1 MKPLPPVTK
10 TWSGSCPVCLATV
23 GNLPARTTV
32 DAVTSVLAVLL
43 GMVVVF
49 LLTVLTAYFVA
60 QEFGYMAVDRS
71 RLKARAAAG
80 DVGAQRALRIT
91 RRTSF
96 MLSGAQLGITVTGLL
111 VGYVAEPLIGAGLGK
126 LLGGVG
132 VPQAVG
138 VVVGTVLAL
147 LFSTVV
153 QMVFGELFPKNL
165 AIARPE
171 PVARRLAWS
180 TALYLSVFGW
190 LIRLFDHASNLL
202 LKAVRI
208 EPVHDVEH
216 AATPRDLEHIVEA
229 SRESGDLPVELSTLL
244 DRTLDL
250 HERTA
255 EHAMI
260 PRPRVATI
268 RATASVSR
276 SVELM
281 ATSHSR
287 LPVLGEDVD
296 DVVGLIYLRDVL
308 ALAPD
313 ELAERRVRD
322 VSRPAVMVP
331 TSLTLP
337 GVLARLRASDE
348 EFACVVDEYGG
359 LAGVITLE
367 DVAEELVG
375 EITDE
380 HGAEGEDQPTVDDA
394 GWTLPGTTHIDEV
407 ERLLGH
413 DLPDGD
419 YETISGLVVTLLQR
433 VPELGDTVTADL
445 PRRPGAEEDEPLR
458 QIRLVVRSV
467 DRHVPQS
474 VSLTLHEAR
483 EVSA

>member
-1 MKPLPPVTK
+1 M
-10 TWSGSCPVCLATV
+10 
-23 GNLPARTTV
+23 
-32 DAVTSVLAVLL
+32 TSLLTILL

-49 LLTVLTAYFVA
+49 LLTVLTGYFVA

-80 DVGAQRALRIT
+80 DAGAERALRIT

-111 VGYVAEPLIGAGLGK
+111 VGYVAEPLIGAGLGE

-138 VVVGTVLAL
+138 VAVGTVLAL

-202 LKAVRI
+202 LKAIRI

-216 AATPRDLEHIVEA
+216 AATPRDLEHIVAA
-229 SRESGDLPVELSTLL
+229 SRDSGDLPAELSTLL

-260 PRPRVATI
+260 PRPRVTTI
-268 RATASVSR
+268 PGGAPVSR
-276 SVELM
+276 AVELM
-281 ATSHSR
+281 ATGHSR
-287 LPVLGEDVD
+287 LPVLGEDID
-296 DVVGLIYLRDVL
+296 DVVGLICLRDVL
-308 ALAPD
+308 ALEDLDVPQ
-313 ELAERRVRD
+313 VRD
-322 VSRPAVMVP
+322 VARPAVTVP
-331 TSLTLP
+331 ASLPLP
-337 GVLARLRASDE
+337 SVLAQLRDAGD
-348 EFACVVDEYGG
+348 EFACVMDEYGG

-367 DVAEELVG
+367 DIAEELIG

-380 HGAEGEDQPTVDDA
+380 HDPEGEDQPTVDET

-419 YETISGLVVTLLQR
+419 YETIAGLVITQLQR
-433 VPELGDTVTADL
+433 LPAPGETVTVDL
-445 PRRPGAEEDEPLR
+445 PRPPGADEDEPRR
-458 QIRLVVRSV
+458 QIRITVRTV
-467 DRHVPQS
+467 DRHVPDS
-474 VSLTLHEAR
+474 VSLTLHDTR
-483 EVSA
+483 EVTA

>member
-1 MKPLPPVTK
+1 M
-10 TWSGSCPVCLATV
+10 
-23 GNLPARTTV
+23 
-32 DAVTSVLAVLL
+32 TSLLTILL

-49 LLTVLTAYFVA
+49 LLTVLTGYFVA

-71 RLKARAAAG
+71 RLKARAATG
-80 DVGAQRALRIT
+80 DVGAERALRIT

-111 VGYVAEPLIGAGLGK
+111 VGFVAEPLIGAGLGE

-132 VPQAVG
+132 IPSGVG
-138 VVVGTVLAL
+138 VAVGTVLAL

-180 TALYLSVFGW
+180 TALYLSAFGW

-202 LKAVRI
+202 LKAIRI

-216 AATPRDLEHIVEA
+216 AATPRDLEHIVAA
-229 SRESGDLPVELSTLL
+229 SRASGDLPVELSTLL

-268 RATASVSR
+268 SGAAPVARA
-276 SVELM
+276 VELM
-281 ATSHSR
+281 ATAHSR
-287 LPVLGEDVD
+287 LPVLGEDID
-296 DVVGLIYLRDVL
+296 DVVGVLCLRDVL
-308 ALAPD
+308 ALTAG
-313 ELAERRVRD
+313 ELRERRVRE
-322 VSRPAVMVP
+322 VARPAVMVP
-331 TSLTLP
+331 ASLPLP
-337 GVLARLRASDE
+337 EVLGQLRDAAE

-367 DVAEELVG
+367 DVAEELIG

-380 HGAEGEDQPTVDDA
+380 HDLEGEDQPTVDGT
-394 GWTLPGTTHIDEV
+394 GWTLSGATHIDEV

-419 YETISGLVVTLLQR
+419 YETVAGLVITLLQR
-433 VPELGDTVTADL
+433 LSEPGDTVTVDL
-445 PRRPGAEEDEPLR
+445 PRQPGAEEDEPVWR
-458 QIRLVVRSV
+458 ISVTVRTV
-467 DRHVPQS
+467 DRHVPES
-474 VSLTLHEAR
+474 VSLTLHETR
-483 EVSA
+483 EVTA

>member
-1 MKPLPPVTK
+1 MITLLTI
-10 TWSGSCPVCLATV
+10 
-23 GNLPARTTV
+23 
-32 DAVTSVLAVLL
+32 LL
-43 GMVVVF
+43 GMAVVF
-49 LLTVLTAYFVA
+49 LLTVLTGYFVA

-71 RLKARAAAG
+71 RLKASAAAG
-80 DVGAQRALRIT
+80 DPGAERALGIT

-111 VGYVAEPLIGAGLGK
+111 VGYVAEPLIGAGIGE

-132 VPQAVG
+132 VPQAAG
-138 VVVGTVLAL
+138 IAVGTVLAL

-180 TALYLSVFGW
+180 TRMYLAAFGW

-202 LKAVRI
+202 LKVLRI

-216 AATPRDLEHIVEA
+216 AATPRDLEHIVAE
-229 SRESGDLPVELSTLL
+229 SRDSGDLPVELSTLL

-250 HERTA
+250 HERAA

-260 PRPRVATI
+260 PRPRVTTVAGDQPI
-268 RATASVSR
+268 SR
-276 SVELM
+276 VVELM
-281 ATSHSR
+281 AGGHSR

-296 DVVGLIYLRDVL
+296 DVVGVICLRDVL
-308 ALAPD
+308 ALD
-313 ELAERRVRD
+313 DGDVEVRE
-322 VSRPAVMVP
+322 VARPPVMVP
-331 TSLTLP
+331 ASLPLP
-337 GVLARLRASDE
+337 DVLQRLRSADE

-367 DVAEELVG
+367 DIAEELIG

-380 HGAEGEDQPTVDDA
+380 HDPLGADQAIADGD
-394 GWTLPGTTHIDEV
+394 GWTLSGTVHIDEA
-407 ERLLGH
+407 ERLLGL

-419 YETISGLVVTLLQR
+419 YETIAGLVITTLQR
-433 VPELGDTVTADL
+433 LPEPGDNVLVDL
-445 PRRPGAEEDEPLR
+445 PRPAGEEEDEPLR
-458 QIRLVVRSV
+458 QVSITVREV
-467 DRHVPQS
+467 HRHVPQT
-474 VSLTLHEAR
+474 VTLRLVR
-483 EVSA
+483 EVTR